1 MAWLYQRGKKWWIG
15 YYDENGKRVR
25 RSIGDSREVA
35 EVALSRVEAEMKK
48 SNPDYSM
55 LASEDSGV
63 SHEIDLQVPTQRL
76 TTYPAVR
83 SVVNVRELFARIYE
97 QLGFEVLKSQED
109 FPHYVLAIDGKPICA
124 HVVVRCRDFQAL
136 NLDTQVC
143 DRIICWINDWP
154 DSPIPTL
161 ELSQYYDFY

>member
-15 YYDENGKRVR
+15 YYDEKGKRVR

-35 EVALSRVEAEMKK
+35 EVALGRVEAEMKK
-48 SNPDYSM
+48 NNPDYSM
-55 LASEDSGV
+55 FDSEDTGDANGM
-63 SHEIDLQVPTQRL
+63 DLHLSKQRL

-124 HVVVRCRDFQAL
+124 HVVVRSRDFLAL
-136 NLDTQVC
+136 NLDPQVC
-143 DRIICWINDWP
+143 DRIICWIDDWR
-154 DSPIPTL
+154 DAPIPTL

>member
-35 EVALSRVEAEMKK
+35 EIALSRVEAEMKK
-48 SNPDYSM
+48 NNPDYSK
-55 LASEDSGV
+55 LTSE
-63 SHEIDLQVPTQRL
+63 ETAEEKAIDIHTIKQRL

-83 SVVNVRELFARIYE
+83 SVVNVRELFARIYDE
-97 QLGFEVLKSQED
+97 FGFEVLKSQED
-109 FPHYVLAIDGKPICA
+109 FPHYVLALDGKPICA
-124 HVVVRCRDFQAL
+124 HVVVRSRDFQAL
-136 NLDTQVC
+136 SLDTQVC
-143 DRIICWINDWP
+143 DRIICWIDDWG